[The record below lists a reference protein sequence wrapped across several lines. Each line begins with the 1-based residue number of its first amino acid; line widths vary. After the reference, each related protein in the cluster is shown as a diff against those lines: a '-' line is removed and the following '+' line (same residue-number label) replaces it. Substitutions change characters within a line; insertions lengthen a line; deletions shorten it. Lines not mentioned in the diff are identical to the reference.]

1 LQEWSFWGA
10 FHRIK
15 WIEIIDGVEM
25 ASVLVTGASGFV
37 GGFTV
42 SALLAAGW
50 DVRGTARVVDAAG
63 AVPMFAVADLGDMK
77 VDDWLPILAG
87 VDVVVHLAGR
97 AHVLNEVAANPLGEF
112 RRVNTEGSKVLMR
125 AAIDSG
131 VKRLVFVSSI
141 GVNGDMTD
149 EKGFSE
155 GSVVVPHKDYA
166 VSKYEAEL
174 ALQKLAEESGVEL
187 VIVRPPLVYGVGV
200 KGNFARLLELVAKG
214 LPLPLGLTNNR
225 RTLVGVENLASFLVC
240 CAGHPRA
247 AGELFLVGDD
257 ESLSTGELVRCLGEG
272 MDKVSLLL
280 PVPAGLALVVSKTM
294 GKQDLYKQL
303 FGSLVVNNG
312 KAKALL
318 GWVPKKSARDELRKV
333 GAWYVGCKI
342 FPDSFTMGS

>member
-1 LQEWSFWGA
+1 
-10 FHRIK
+10 
-15 WIEIIDGVEM
+15 M
-25 ASVLVTGASGFV
+25 ASVLVTGAGGFV

-50 DVRGTARVVDAAG
+50 DVRGTARAIDGAG
-63 AVPMFAVADLGDMK
+63 AVPMFAVADLGDMG

-97 AHVLNEVAANPLGEF
+97 AHVLNEVAVDPLGEF

-141 GVNGDMTD
+141 GVNGDVTD

-155 GSVVVPHKDYA
+155 ESAVAPHKDYA

-174 ALQKLAEESGVEL
+174 ALQELAEGSGIEL

-225 RTLVGVENLASFLVC
+225 RTLVAVENLASFLVC

-247 AGELFLVGDD
+247 AGEVFLVADNEG
-257 ESLSTGELVRCLGEG
+257 LSTGDLVRCLGKG
-272 MDKVSLLL
+272 MGRAPFLL
-280 PVPAGLALVVSKTM
+280 PVPSGLALIVARVM
-294 GKQDLYKQL
+294 GKNDLYRQL
-303 FGSLVVNNG
+303 FGSLVVRND
-312 KAKALL
+312 KAKNVL
-318 GWVPKKSARDELRKV
+318 GWAPVGSTRDGLVKV
-333 GAWYVGCKI
+333 GEWFNYTTI
-342 FPDSFTMGS
+342 NSELL

>member
-1 LQEWSFWGA
+1 MTS
-10 FHRIK
+10 I
-15 WIEIIDGVEM
+15 
-25 ASVLVTGASGFV
+25 LVTGASGFV

-50 DVRGTARVVDAAG
+50 DVRGTVRAIDGAG
-63 AVPMFAVADLGDMK
+63 DVPMFAVADLGDMG

-97 AHVLNEVAANPLGEF
+97 AHVLKEVVVDPLGEF

-141 GVNGDMTD
+141 GVNGDVTD

-155 GSVVVPHKDYA
+155 ESVVAPHKDYA

-174 ALQKLAEESGVEL
+174 ALQELAEGSGIEL

-200 KGNFARLLELVAKG
+200 KGNFARLLELVVKG
-214 LPLPLGLTNNR
+214 LPLPLGMTNNR
-225 RTLVGVENLASFLVC
+225 RTLVAVENLASFLVC
-240 CAGHPRA
+240 CADHPKA
-247 AGELFLVGDD
+247 AGEVFLVGDD
-257 ESLSTGELVRCLGEG
+257 ESLSTGELVKYLSEG
-272 MDKVSLLL
+272 MGRFSLLL
-280 PVPAGLALVVSKTM
+280 PVPAGLAWIVSKAI

-303 FGSLVVNNG
+303 FGSLVVDNS
-312 KAKALL
+312 KAKGLL
-318 GWVPKKSARDELRKV
+318 GWVPTELVQDGLRKV
-333 GAWYVGCKI
+333 GKWYA
-342 FPDSFTMGS
+342 SL

>member
-1 LQEWSFWGA
+1 
-10 FHRIK
+10 
-15 WIEIIDGVEM
+15 M

-50 DVRGTARVVDAAG
+50 DVRGTVRAVDGAG
-63 AVPMFAVADLGDMK
+63 AVPMFAVADLGDMGMN
-77 VDDWLPILAG
+77 DWLPILAG

-97 AHVLNEVAANPLGEF
+97 AHVLKEVAADPLGEF

-141 GVNGDMTD
+141 GVNGDVTD
-149 EKGFSE
+149 DQGFSE
-155 GSVVVPHKDYA
+155 ESAVAPHKDYA

-174 ALQKLAEESGVEL
+174 ALQELAEGSGIEL

-200 KGNFARLLELVAKG
+200 KGNFAKLLGLVAKG

-225 RTLVGVENLASFLVC
+225 RTLVGVESLASFLVC

-247 AGELFLVGDD
+247 AGEVFLVGDD

-272 MDKVSLLL
+272 MGKVPFLL
-280 PVPAGLALVVSKTM
+280 PVPSGLALFVAKAM
-294 GKQDLYKQL
+294 DKQDLYKQL
-303 FGSLVVNNG
+303 FGSLVVQN
-312 KAKALL
+312 AKARDVL
-318 GWVPKKSARDELRKV
+318 GWKPTRSVYDGLTKV
-333 GAWYVGCKI
+333 CKWYI
-342 FPDSFTMGS
+342 